1 MTNYVKHILPGFEI
15 RKVQGDG
22 LCMLYTFVEGIFR
35 LRDVYKSIPDV
46 QEVLKIQLDK
56 NKEHY
61 SDFSADT
68 KDIMV
73 EFETIMK
80 DPLNFYDPDT
90 TDFFWSALGDASKV
104 NVTVDQMTQS
114 VGLLICQTKKIPSR
128 KFFILQEVFTDLL
141 Y

>member
-1 MTNYVKHILPGFEI
+1 MLPGFEI

-22 LCMLYTFVEGIFR
+22 LCMLLDFVEGIFH

-46 QEVLKIQLDK
+46 QEVLKSQLEK

-90 TDFFWSALGDASKV
+90 TDFFGVPLGMPLKL
-104 NVTVDQMTQS
+104 M
-114 VGLLICQTKKIPSR
+114 
-128 KFFILQEVFTDLL
+128 
-141 Y
+141 

>member
-1 MTNYVKHILPGFEI
+1 MLPGFEI

-22 LCMLYTFVEGIFR
+22 LCMLLDFVEGIFH

-46 QEVLKIQLDK
+46 QEVLKSQLEK
-56 NKEHY
+56 NKENY

-80 DPLNFYDPDT
+80 YTLKFYDPDT

-104 NVTVDQMTQS
+104 NVTVFQS
-114 VGLLICQTKKIPSR
+114 DDAKCWVANLSNEENPFKE
-128 KFFILQEVFTDLL
+128 FF
-141 Y
+141 

>member
-1 MTNYVKHILPGFEI
+1 
-15 RKVQGDG
+15 
-22 LCMLYTFVEGIFR
+22 MLYTFVEGIFR

-104 NVTVDQMTQS
+104 NVTVFQS
-114 VGLLICQTKKIPSR
+114 DDAKCWVANLSNEENPFKE
-128 KFFILQEVFTDLL
+128 FF
-141 Y
+141 